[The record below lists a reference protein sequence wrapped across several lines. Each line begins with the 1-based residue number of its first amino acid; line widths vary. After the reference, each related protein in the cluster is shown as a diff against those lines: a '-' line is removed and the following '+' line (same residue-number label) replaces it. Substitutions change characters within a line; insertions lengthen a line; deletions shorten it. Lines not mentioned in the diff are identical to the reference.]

1 MKGLIYMSNIY
12 DKAHELAGLIGENE
26 HYVQLKELSEKIK
39 TNKEHLDMIESYQKK
54 QFELYQKKESG
65 NELTDE
71 EYKELNDQYQEL
83 MLVDDVKDLFQA
95 EHQLSLL
102 INDIYR
108 IINGPLTAL
117 SPQENK
123 E

>member
-1 MKGLIYMSNIY
+1 MPNIY
-12 DKAHELAGLIGENE
+12 DKAYELAVLIEKNEN
-26 HYVQLKELSEKIK
+26 YVTLKELSEKIK
-39 TNKEHLDMIESYQKK
+39 TNKEQLDKIEVYQKK
-54 QFELYQKKESG
+54 QFELYKKKESG
-65 NELTDE
+65 TELADD

-83 MLVDDVKDLFQA
+83 MLVEDIKLLFQS

-117 SPQENK
+117 SPQEKK
-123 E
+123 EEE